1 MSSRRSG
8 QSWLPK
14 RSVSLYQVYALMVHS
29 VIGVGVL
36 LFPRSMAKEMGTDG
50 ILVIPLVG
58 IIAGIML
65 FVISKLGSLFPG
77 MSLAAIIEEVLGI
90 RRYPWLGKILG
101 VVFLAIFLVNW
112 LGGMVVVTRT
122 FGQVL
127 VTAVF
132 QRTPIVVIML
142 MLMAAAAYVSHS
154 RVDVLARFN
163 EFLLPLIYAPGL
175 LLIAAL
181 FQAGEVEHLLP
192 LFQADWK
199 QVVKGA
205 STALFSYTGFE
216 VALVFMG
223 AYQEP
228 KKAFRSYLTAIFVIT
243 LFGYWFTYLVC
254 MAVFGKEEL
263 IRLAWPVLELVKA
276 VHIPGMIFE
285 RLESAVVSIWVIAV
299 FTTLT
304 NTMFA
309 IVQTLQEFLGLAD
322 RRRKWL
328 TLAVGGAIYGLA
340 LWPTNIYEMGK
351 WGELM
356 GYWWFFSIL
365 LVPPLLYVIA
375 RIRRRRGEKRGESPS
390 V

>member
-1 MSSRRSG
+1 M
-8 QSWLPK
+8 PK
-14 RSVSLYQVYALMVHS
+14 GSISPYQVYALIVNS

-65 FVISKLGSLFPG
+65 FVISKLGGLFPG
-77 MSLAAIIEEVLGI
+77 RSLVGISREILGI
-90 RRYPWLGKILG
+90 KRYPWLGKILS
-101 VVFLAIFLVNW
+101 VVLLAIFLVNW

-132 QRTPIVVIML
+132 QRTPIVVVML
-142 MLMAAAAYVSHS
+142 MLVAAAAYVSHS

-163 EFLLPLIYAPGL
+163 EFLLPLIYAPGI

-181 FQAGEVEHLLP
+181 IQVGEVEHLLP

-216 VALVFMG
+216 VTLVFMG

-228 KKAFRSYLTAIFVIT
+228 KKALRPYLTAIFVIT
-243 LFGYWFTYLVC
+243 VFGYWLTYLIC
-254 MAVFGKEEL
+254 LSVFGKEEL
-263 IRLAWPVLELVKA
+263 TLLAWPVLELVKA

-299 FTTLT
+299 FTTIT

-328 TLAVGGAIYGLA
+328 TLAVGGTIYGLA

>member
-1 MSSRRSG
+1 MASRTSG

-14 RSVSLYQVYALMVHS
+14 RSISPYQVYALMVHS

-36 LFPRSMAKEMGTDG
+36 LFPRTMAKEAGTDG
-50 ILVIPLVG
+50 ILMIPLVG
-58 IIAGIML
+58 ILSGIML
-65 FVISKLGSLFPG
+65 FSISKLGGLFPG
-77 MSLAAIIEEVLGI
+77 LSIVGITREVLGI
-90 RRYPWLGKILG
+90 KQIPWLGKILSML
-101 VVFLAIFLVNW
+101 VLAVFLVNW
-112 LGGMVVVTRT
+112 VGGMVVVTRT

-132 QRTPIVVIML
+132 RRTPIVVVML
-142 MLMAAAAYVSHS
+142 MLVAAAAYVSHS
-154 RVDVLARFN
+154 RIQVLARFN
-163 EFLLPLIYAPGL
+163 EFLLPIIYAPGI

-181 FQAGEVEHLLP
+181 IQVGELEHVFP

-199 QVVKGA
+199 QLLKGS

-228 KKAFRSYLTAIFVIT
+228 KKALRPYLTAMFVIT
-243 LFGYWFTYLVC
+243 MFGYWLTYLAC
-254 MAVFGKEEL
+254 LAVFGKEEL
-263 IRLAWPVLELVKA
+263 TRLSWPVLELVKS
-276 VHIPGMIFE
+276 VHIPGMILE
-285 RLESAVVSIWVIAV
+285 RLESAVLAIWVIAV

-304 NTMFA
+304 NTIFA
-309 IVQTLQEFLGLAD
+309 VVQTLHSFLDLAD
-322 RRRKWL
+322 RRRKWI
-328 TLAVGGAIYGLA
+328 TLAIGGVIYGGA

-351 WGELM
+351 WGELI

-375 RIRRRRGEKRGESPS
+375 RIRRKRGEEDETAS